1 MTFIKYKKIP
11 VFNEYL
17 KTNKISFS
25 NSQKKEKDFYL
36 FPGKGKYNPY
46 RTKRGLFTGPS
57 QIPAGPSC

>member
-17 KTNKISFS
+17 KTNKISSS

-36 FPGKGKYNPY
+36 FPEKGKYNPY
-46 RTKRGLFTGPS
+46 RTKKNLFTGSS
-57 QIPAGPSC
+57 QISAGLSC

>member
-1 MTFIKYKKIP
+1 MTFIKYKKIQ

-36 FPGKGKYNPY
+36 FPEKGKYNPY
-46 RTKRGLFTGPS
+46 RTKKNLFVGSS
-57 QIPAGPSC
+57 QISTSPSC